1 MTYALAQ
8 SSWDRRKDAVP
19 AYWIDIYGV
28 LKEVSWTKTPDAKH
42 HPLIWADRPLAKDK
56 LKELWVQSEGKP
68 LVFARLI
75 EGELGVRDYES

>member
-1 MTYALAQ
+1 MCDGW
-8 SSWDRRKDAVP
+8 SWDRRKDAVP

-42 HPLIWADRPLAKDK
+42 RPLIWADRPLAKDK